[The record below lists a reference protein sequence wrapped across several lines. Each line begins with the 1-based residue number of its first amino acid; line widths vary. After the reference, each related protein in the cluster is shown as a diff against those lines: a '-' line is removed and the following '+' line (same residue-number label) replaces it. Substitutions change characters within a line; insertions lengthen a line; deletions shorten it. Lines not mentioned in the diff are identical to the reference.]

1 MPSVAELNAS
11 IESLYDKWTTDFKP
25 LYDSVTYIKGVMG
38 KRIFGVGKQGGSNVA
53 GTKLPTVP
61 YSTEPLYISVSS
73 LRNAPSKFQVGV
85 YGTRIKSL
93 YFPRG
98 YAQLKKET
106 SAVLPLE
113 LTGMLKQGYRK
124 FPPLNNGLDS
134 SIVIDSTELE
144 KIKGLEKAYG
154 KIFFP
159 SPEEQQLM
167 ADRLGELMAKEIQKA
182 FDK

>member
-1 MPSVAELNAS
+1 MATIAELNAN
-11 IESLYDKWTTDFKP
+11 IDALYNEWTTNFKP

-38 KRIFGVGKQGGSNVA
+38 KRIFGTGKQGGSNVA
-53 GTKLPTVP
+53 GSKLPSVA
-61 YSTEPLYISVSS
+61 YSTEPLYISASS
-73 LRNAPSKFQVGV
+73 LRNAPSKFKVGV
-85 YGTRIKSL
+85 YGTPIKSL
-93 YFPRG
+93 YFSGG

-113 LTGMLKQGYRK
+113 LTGYLKQAYRK

-134 SIVIDSTELE
+134 SILIEDGE
-144 KIKGLEKAYG
+144 KKKIMGLEKSYG
-154 KIFFP
+154 KIFYP
-159 SPEEQQLM
+159 NADEQQMM